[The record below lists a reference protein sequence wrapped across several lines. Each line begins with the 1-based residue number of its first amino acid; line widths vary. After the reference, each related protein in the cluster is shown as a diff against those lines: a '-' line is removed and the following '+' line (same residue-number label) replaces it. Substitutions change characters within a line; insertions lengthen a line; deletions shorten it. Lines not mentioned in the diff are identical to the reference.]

1 MKITRSTF
9 DEVMFPCYNPMNM
22 VIKKAH
28 GAYVFDN
35 QGNKYVDFTSGI
47 AVNCLGHTPNG
58 VQKVIKKTCKNL
70 IHVSNIFCNEYT
82 LTLAKKLTKLTGY
95 EKVFFVNSG
104 AEANETALKLA
115 RRVAFD
121 DFGADKNEI
130 ISFTNSFHGRTF
142 FSVTVGGQEPYSDG
156 FGPKPAA
163 ITHIPYNDIKTFEKT
178 ISEKTCAVI
187 LEPIQGEGGIIKAD
201 DEFLIKVRELCD
213 KNNAA
218 LIFDEVQTGV
228 ARSGTFYAYEQTPV
242 KPDIV
247 TSAKGLASGLPIGAV
262 LTYDK
267 FAKHFVPGTHGST
280 FGGNALACSVGCYV
294 VDKLSTPEFLEKV
307 KKTSA
312 YFIECI
318 NKLNEKYHAFS
329 GVRGEGLL
337 LGIVLDDKFKGL
349 SGALQKKCFEKG
361 LLTLTAH
368 ADVLRLAPAL
378 NIKKSAINLGMSL
391 LENALVEFIAE
402 NSADKKTED
411 TKDPKEVKE
420 PQEVKEPKEAK
431 ESKAKKT
438 TKASKTAT
446 KSEEEKA

>member
-121 DFGADKNEI
+121 DYGAEKNEI
-130 ISFTNSFHGRTF
+130 ISFVNSFHGRTF
-142 FSVTVGGQEPYSDG
+142 FSVTVGGQESYSDG

-163 ITHIPYNDIKTFEKT
+163 ITHIPYNDIATFEKT
-178 ISEKTCAVI
+178 ISDKTCAVI

-201 DEFLIKVRELCD
+201 DAFLVKVRELCD
-213 KNNAA
+213 KYHAA

-228 ARSGTFYAYEQTPV
+228 ARSGTLYAYEQTPV
-242 KPDIV
+242 KPDIL

-262 LTYDK
+262 LTYDN

-294 VDKLSTPEFLEKV
+294 LDKVSDKKFLENV
-307 KKTSA
+307 KATSEYIKA
-312 YFIECI
+312 AIR
-318 NKLNEKYHAFS
+318 KLDEKHHVFDD
-329 GVRGEGLL
+329 VRGEGLL
-337 LGIVLDDKFKGL
+337 MGLVLNKKYSGK
-349 SGALQKKCFEKG
+349 SGALQKECFKHK

-368 ADVLRLAPAL
+368 GDVLRLAPAL
-378 NIKKSAINLGMSL
+378 NIKKSVVDEAMKL
-391 LENALVEFIAE
+391 LDKALTDFVKDNA
-402 NSADKKTED
+402 
-411 TKDPKEVKE
+411 
-420 PQEVKEPKEAK
+420 
-431 ESKAKKT
+431 
-438 TKASKTAT
+438 
-446 KSEEEKA
+446 

>member
-1 MKITRSTF
+1 MKITRKTF

-28 GAYVFDN
+28 GSYVFDN
-35 QGNKYVDFTSGI
+35 EGNKYVDLTSGI
-47 AVNCLGHTPNG
+47 AVNCLGHTPDG

-82 LTLAKKLTKLTGY
+82 LSLAKKLTSLTGY
-95 EKVFFVNSG
+95 DKVFFVNSG

-121 DFGADKNEI
+121 DYGAEKNEI
-130 ISFTNSFHGRTF
+130 ISFVNSFHGRTF
-142 FSVTVGGQEPYSDG
+142 FSVTVGGQESYSDG

-163 ITHIPYNDIKTFEKT
+163 ITHIPYNDIATFEKT

-201 DEFLIKVRELCD
+201 DAFLVKVRELCD
-213 KNNAA
+213 KFHAA

-228 ARSGTFYAYEQTPV
+228 ARSGTLYAYEQTPV
-242 KPDIV
+242 KPDIL

-262 LTYDK
+262 LTYDN

-294 VDKLSTPEFLEKV
+294 LDKVSDKKFLENV
-307 KKTSA
+307 KATSEYIKA
-312 YFIECI
+312 SIK
-318 NKLNEKYHAFS
+318 KLDEKHHVFDD
-329 GVRGEGLL
+329 VRGEGLL
-337 LGIVLDDKFKGL
+337 MGLVLNKKYSGK
-349 SGALQKKCFEKG
+349 SGALQKECFKYK

-368 ADVLRLAPAL
+368 GDVLRLAPAL
-378 NIKKSAINLGMSL
+378 NIKKSVVDEAMKLLDKSL
-391 LENALVEFIAE
+391 TDFVKDNA
-402 NSADKKTED
+402 
-411 TKDPKEVKE
+411 
-420 PQEVKEPKEAK
+420 
-431 ESKAKKT
+431 
-438 TKASKTAT
+438 
-446 KSEEEKA
+446 